1 MHLKLIF
8 WHNYESRFEYGEMN
22 IAKLNQR
29 INEVEDDIYREK
41 LKIKK
46 SSDEMSDAFD
56 DMLDHY

>member
-8 WHNYESRFEYGEMN
+8 WHNHESRFEYGEMN

-46 SSDEMSDAFD
+46 SSDEMSDTFD
-56 DMLDHY
+56 DMLAHY